1 MSKREWREA
10 EELARLG
17 RWEDAAP
24 RYAALAERGR
34 RVMDR
39 RKQRD
44 AAALAADAYRRDDRP
59 AAAAKMLL
67 LARDAGRDEAADS
80 AQLAAVLLDAG
91 QIEAAHD
98 IALAALEKASSKDA
112 AAAPGGGGAASGG
125 DPVGTTLALDTLVG
139 LSLSRGQVDLA
150 RGYLDRL
157 AALGL
162 PGSDL
167 SRRFRAA
174 QVDRLDG
181 LVNTAEQAWITIA
194 AELEPHPQAAGPAG
208 ATWSELGEIDL
219 LRAAHCEDRS
229 EESDFFCERAVERFD
244 LALAC
249 WTRAGRRSGVF
260 RAEAW
265 AARARAVAGEMVV
278 APGIDR
284 AIAYAVERGLPLLEA
299 DLRACR
305 AVVRQD
311 PDDLLLALERL
322 GEAPL
327 ARGRVRVLIAEL
339 GGHTNLELALAELAP
354 DGPWRAR
361 AMRALGRQTG
371 NTFLVEE
378 AATLG
383 GAWFPT

>member
-10 EELARLG
+10 EELARKG
-17 RWEDAAP
+17 RWEEAGP
-24 RYAALAERGR
+24 RYAALAERAR

-39 RKQRD
+39 REQRD
-44 AAALAADAYRRDDRP
+44 AAALAADAFRRDDRP

-67 LARDAGRDEAADS
+67 LAREAGRDEVSDS

-91 QIEAAHD
+91 QVDAAYDIAEAALTR
-98 IALAALEKASSKDA
+98 AEA
-112 AAAPGGGGAASGG
+112 AA

-139 LSLSRGQVDLA
+139 LCLTRGDMAAA
-150 RGYLDRL
+150 RTHLDRL
-157 AALGL
+157 AAVAL
-162 PGSDL
+162 PGSEL

-181 LVNTAEQAWITIA
+181 LVSVAESAWLALA
-194 AELEPHPQAAGPAG
+194 AELEPHAQAAGPAG
-208 ATWSELGEIDL
+208 AAWSELGEIDL
-219 LRAAHCEDRS
+219 LRAAYFEDAAAS
-229 EESDFFCERAVERFD
+229 HCERAIERFD
-244 LALAC
+244 RALAC
-249 WTRAGRRSGVF
+249 WTRAGRRAGVF

-265 AARARAVAGEMVV
+265 AARARAVAGETVV
-278 APGIDR
+278 APGLDR
-284 AIAYAVERGLPLLEA
+284 AITYAIERGMPLLEA

-305 AVVRQD
+305 AVVKRD
-311 PDDLLLALERL
+311 PDDLLHALDRL

-327 ARGRVRVLIAEL
+327 ARGRVRVLTAEL
-339 GGHTNLELALAELAP
+339 GGRADLELALTELAP

-371 NTFLVEE
+371 NTFLVDE

-383 GAWFPT
+383 AAWF

>member
-10 EELARLG
+10 EKSAGQG
-17 RWEDAAP
+17 RWEEAGP
-24 RYAALAERGR
+24 RYAALAERAR

-39 RKQRD
+39 REQRD
-44 AAALAADAYRRDDRP
+44 AAALAADAYRRDDQP

-67 LARDAGRDEAADS
+67 LAREGGRDEASDS

-91 QIEAAHD
+91 QIDAAYD
-98 IALAALEKASSKDA
+98 IASAALLRAS
-112 AAAPGGGGAASGG
+112 AAPGG

-139 LSLSRGQVDLA
+139 LCLTRGEVEVA
-150 RGYLDRL
+150 RAHLDRL
-157 AALGL
+157 AALAL
-162 PGSDL
+162 PGSEL

-181 LVNTAEQAWITIA
+181 LVSAAEQAWLALA
-194 AELEPHPQAAGPAG
+194 AELEPHAQASGPAG
-208 ATWSELGEIDL
+208 AAWSELGEIDL
-219 LRAAHCEDRS
+219 LRAAFFEG
-229 EESDFFCERAVERFD
+229 SDTGGARKYCERAIERFD
-244 LALAC
+244 RALAC
-249 WTRAGRRSGVF
+249 WTRAGRRAGVF

-265 AARARAVAGEMVV
+265 AARARAVAGETLV

-284 AIAYAVERGLPLLEA
+284 AIAYAIERGMPLLEA

-305 AVVRQD
+305 AVVKGD
-311 PDDLLLALERL
+311 PDDLLHALDRL

-327 ARGRVRVLIAEL
+327 ARGRVRVLTAEL
-339 GGHTNLELALAELAP
+339 GGSADLELALTELAP

-361 AMRALGRQTG
+361 AMRALGRRTG
-371 NTFLVEE
+371 NAYLVEE

-383 GAWFPT
+383 AAWFEGV